1 MTAQAAA
8 PGSGPAG
15 PTIEVVIDSPL
26 WEREPATE
34 AGLRRAL
41 AAAAAVVSPPQEA
54 EVAVLLTDDA
64 AIRLLN
70 RDWRGVD
77 KPTNVLAFPAA
88 APPAGSLASPLPIGD
103 IVIAFETMAR
113 EAAAEARP
121 FADHLA
127 HLAIHGFL
135 HLLGYDH
142 QSDHDAETM
151 EGLEGKILARL
162 GIADPY
168 ARQTIEA

>member
-8 PGSGPAG
+8 PGPAG

-41 AAAAAVVSPPQEA
+41 AAAAAAAPPPQGA

-88 APPAGSLASPLPIGD
+88 APPGGGPTSPLPLGD
-103 IVIAFETMAR
+103 IVIAFETMTR
-113 EAAAEARP
+113 EAATEAKP

-151 EGLEGKILARL
+151 EGLERTILARL

-168 ARQTIEA
+168 ATSPIEA

>member
-1 MTAQAAA
+1 MTAHASA
-8 PGSGPAG
+8 PGPAG
-15 PTIEVVIDSPL
+15 PTIEVVIGSPL
-26 WEREPATE
+26 WEREAAAE

-41 AAAAAVVSPPQEA
+41 AAAAAAVPPPSGA

-88 APPAGSLASPLPIGD
+88 VPPAGGLPSPLPIGD
-103 IVIAFETMAR
+103 IAIAFETTAR
-113 EAAAEARP
+113 EAAAEAKP

-168 ARQTIEA
+168 ARQPIEA

>member
-77 KPTNVLAFPAA
+77 KPTNVLAL
-88 APPAGSLASPLPIGD
+88 SL
-103 IVIAFETMAR
+103 
-113 EAAAEARP
+113 
-121 FADHLA
+121 
-127 HLAIHGFL
+127 IH
-135 HLLGYDH
+135 
-142 QSDHDAETM
+142 
-151 EGLEGKILARL
+151 I
-162 GIADPY
+162 
-168 ARQTIEA
+168 

>member
-8 PGSGPAG
+8 PTPVGPA
-15 PTIEVVIDSPL
+15 IDVVIDSPL

-34 AGLRRAL
+34 AALRRAL
-41 AAAAAVVSPPQEA
+41 DAAAAAVPTTQGA
-54 EVAVLLTDDA
+54 EVTVLLTDDA
-64 AIRLLN
+64 AIHLLN

-88 APPAGSLASPLPIGD
+88 APPAGGLPAAPLPLGD
-103 IVIAFETMAR
+103 IAIAFETMAG
-113 EAAAEARP
+113 EAAAAKKP

-151 EGLEGKILARL
+151 EGLEGKILAQL

-168 ARQTIEA
+168 ATAPIEA

>member
-8 PGSGPAG
+8 RTPAG
-15 PTIEVVIDSPL
+15 PTIDVVIDSPL
-26 WEREPATE
+26 WEREPAAET
-34 AGLRRAL
+34 GLRRAL
-41 AAAAAVVSPPQEA
+41 EAAAVAVPVRQGA
-54 EVAVLLTDDA
+54 EVAVLLSDDA

-77 KPTNVLAFPAA
+77 KPTNVLAFPAPA
-88 APPAGSLASPLPIGD
+88 APAGGLPAPVHLGD
-103 IVIAFETMAR
+103 IVIAFETTAR
-113 EAAAEARP
+113 EAVDEAKP

-151 EGLEGKILARL
+151 EGLEGTILARL
-162 GIADPY
+162 GIADPH
-168 ARQTIEA
+168 ATKPIDA

>member
-1 MTAQAAA
+1 MTVQAAA
-8 PGSGPAG
+8 PAPAG
-15 PTIEVVIDSPL
+15 PTIDVVIDSPL
-26 WEREPATE
+26 WEREPAAE
-34 AGLRRAL
+34 VGLRRAL
-41 AAAAAVVSPPQEA
+41 AAAAAAVPPPQGA
-54 EVAVLLTDDA
+54 EVAVMLTDDA

-70 RDWRGVD
+70 HDWRGVD

-88 APPAGSLASPLPIGD
+88 APPAGLPSPLPIGD
-103 IVIAFETMAR
+103 IVIAFETTAR
-113 EAAAEARP
+113 EAAAEAKP

-168 ARQTIEA
+168 ATSPIEA